1 MEQEEYMLNRLK
13 MLSIR
18 QEGIYLILLLTLVF
32 TPKSYAEAECWA
44 VWDIYPSTSQGPITV
59 PVNAPIGTLLASGVY
74 SYAVKVVKNN
84 SFGAP
89 GNFVLQPRTFSETT
103 GIDYDSMTVYKT
115 SKEGVGIAYKTDG
128 RRGLLD
134 VYAPRN
140 TPEGYLMRTNLEYFL
155 VKYANITSGALS
167 AYNPIY
173 VGYTCLGITNG
184 RGLGSISFPAVD
196 IQVNG
201 CNTTTPS
208 IQVPMGTVN
217 SHSFSGPGSYG
228 RSVPFTIGLHCEVNT
243 KVSLTLGTSGTSD
256 SVLPLNGDTGE
267 QVASGLGIQILY
279 DGNPLQLGTLTNLLN
294 STTVGVNEIPMASR
308 YYQTGVKITPGA
320 ANSVASFTLTYR

>member
-1 MEQEEYMLNRLK
+1 MLNRLK

-18 QEGIYLILLLTLVF
+18 QKGIYLILLLTLVF

-44 VWDIYPSTSQGPITV
+44 VWDIYPSTSQGPVTV
-59 PVNAPIGTLLASGVY
+59 PMNAPIGSLLASGVY

-89 GNFVLQPRTFSETT
+89 GNFVLQPRTSTKWT
-103 GIDYDSMTVYKT
+103 GIYYDSMPVYKT
-115 SKEGVGIAYKTDG
+115 SKEGVGIAYRTDA
-128 RRGLLD
+128 RDGLLD
-134 VYAPRN
+134 VYAPQY
-140 TPEGYLMRTNLEYFL
+140 TYEGYLMRTNLEYFL
-155 VKYANITSGALS
+155 VKYADITSGTLP
-167 AYNPIY
+167 AYNP
-173 VGYTCLGITNG
+173 VSVSYTCLGITNG
-184 RGLGSISFPAVD
+184 KGLGQISFPAVD

-228 RSVPFTIGLHCEVNT
+228 RSVPFTIGLDCQVDT
-243 KVSLTLGTSGTSD
+243 KVSLTLGTSGSSD
-256 SVLPLNGDTGE
+256 NVLPLNGNTGE

-279 DGNPLQLGTLTNLLN
+279 DGNPLPLGAPTNLLD
-294 STTVGVNEIPMASR
+294 STTVGANEIPMTAR